1 MGANARGQLGDGTT
15 TPKTSPVAVAD
26 LAGVT
31 RLAAGTA
38 SVLALDAAGSLW
50 SWGANDAAQLGV
62 GDTVDRVTP
71 TAVAGLRG
79 VVDLAIGRSHALAV
93 DVRGRVWGWGEPVSG
108 SLGTDATACTYR
120 CTTPLPILSVGAA
133 IGVVVGVDVSFVR
146 RPDGSV
152 VASGTNLNAQLGLG
166 TTVNPGTFTTIPSL
180 SLASNAWLAADAD
193 ADGVPTWREHAL
205 GLDPLNGDTNGDGLP
220 DRAEA
225 GAPGDPANPDLD
237 ADGLSNLAEAALGTN
252 PFVADTDGDTVLDGA
267 DAFPLDPTRS
277 TAPAPTPGDTTPPTI
292 TLTAPVSARRIQ

>member
-1 MGANARGQLGDGTT
+1 M
-15 TPKTSPVAVAD
+15 AD

-133 IGVVVGVDVSFVR
+133 IGVVAGVDVSFVR

-166 TTVNPGTFTTIPSL
+166 TTVSPGTFTTIPSL
-180 SLASNAWLAADAD
+180 SLASNAWFAADAD
-193 ADGVPTWREHAL
+193 GDGVPTWREYAL
-205 GLDPLNGDTNGDGLP
+205 GLDPLSGDTNGDGLP

-225 GAPGDPANPDLD
+225 GAAGDPANPDID
-237 ADGLSNLAEAALGTN
+237 GDGLSNVAEATLGTN
-252 PFVADTDGDTVLDGA
+252 PFVPDTDGDTVLDGA

-292 TLTAPVSARRIQ
+292 TLTAPVSARRAQ